1 MRARGNADVFFFL
14 GEAEE
19 DHSWIVFGHADEV
32 HQPGREAPSTGPCH
46 VDGVRLIRAARTP
59 WIKDDEGAFAVEL
72 KWLNMPGTAERN
84 LFVVISHDE
93 EQRRQHV
100 EARRRRRWLGVMWF
114 CRAMAKNLPRVPCYS
129 QAFRVRQVGI
139 ERG

>member
-1 MRARGNADVFFFL
+1 MPTRCTSQVGKRRAQAHVTWTAFALSARQ
-14 GEAEE
+14 
-19 DHSWIVFGHADEV
+19 GH
-32 HQPGREAPSTGPCH
+32 R
-46 VDGVRLIRAARTP
+46 